1 MLKRVVP
8 ALTLCLLSLPAWSQ
22 TEALATPPLDTS
34 AAAPQALEE
43 APQTVLVSGSRPGPG
58 MWKVSKGDHVM
69 WVFGSYSPLPNK
81 MEWRSR
87 EVEKIIANS
96 QEYLKAPGAGFGVGF
111 NAITALPFLFG
122 IKNNPDGEL
131 KNLIPPDVYARW
143 QPMKQ
148 KYFDNDD
155 SVERERPSFIAA
167 QLTSRA
173 LKEAG
178 LTGGGEIVKT
188 IDKLAEKHKIKITDA
203 TVSLRIKDPG
213 KAVREFKKS
222 PMDDVPCLV
231 KTIERLE
238 GELDVMRGR
247 ANAWAVGEI
256 DDIRKLNYGER
267 AACQQALTSS
277 SLAKN
282 QPEFKTLSEQAAA
295 SWLSAAEKA
304 LAANA
309 STFAVVHIKEIFD
322 PKGVIATLQARGY
335 TVEPPK

>member
-1 MLKRVVP
+1 
-8 ALTLCLLSLPAWSQ
+8 
-22 TEALATPPLDTS
+22 
-34 AAAPQALEE
+34 
-43 APQTVLVSGSRPGPG
+43 
-58 MWKVSKGDHVM
+58 M
-69 WVFGSYSPLPNK
+69 WVFGSYSPLPNR

-87 EVEKIIANS
+87 EVEQIIANS
-96 QEYLKAPGAGFGVGF
+96 QEYLKAPGAGFGVGW
-111 NAITALPFLFG
+111 AGLTALPFLIG
-122 IKNNPDGEL
+122 IKKNPDGEL
-131 KNLIPPDVYARW
+131 KNLVPPDVYARW
-143 QPMKQ
+143 QPLKQ
-148 KYFDNDD
+148 KYFGDDD

-173 LKEAG
+173 FKEAG
-178 LTGGGEIVKT
+178 LTGGGEIINT
-188 IDKLAEKHKIKITDA
+188 IDKIAERHKIKVTDA
-203 TVSLRIKDPG
+203 AVRLEIREPA

-222 PMDDVPCLV
+222 PMDDVPCLI

-238 GELDVMRGR
+238 GELDVMRAR
-247 ANAWAVGEI
+247 ANAWAVGDI

-282 QPEFKTLSEQAAA
+282 QPEFKTLQETATTAWVA
-295 SWLSAAEKA
+295 AAEKA

-322 PKGVIATLQARGY
+322 PKGVIAALQAKGY